1 MYHRQTGRRSAKKS
15 RSRTV
20 VDRAKDGSFAIAID
34 RVTHQPFS
42 EAEFNHFAQQVLNV
56 VQRATAHRRRPHDR
70 SVAALLVE
78 EIPGDLWDQLKD
90 RAEHDAV
97 VHGRGVARV
106 HDVMHRLLTAY
117 ARTGLEPIEALPN
130 RPLPSRC

>member
-1 MYHRQTGRRSAKKS
+1 MYHRQTGRRHAKTP
-15 RSRTV
+15 RPRTA
-20 VDRAKDGSFAIAID
+20 VDRARDGSFLIAID
-34 RVTHQPFS
+34 RVTHESFS
-42 EAEFNHFAQQVLNV
+42 EVEFNHFAQQVLNV

-78 EIPGDLWDQLKD
+78 EIPGDLWDRLKE

-97 VHGRGVARV
+97 VHGRGAARV
-106 HDVMHRLLTAY
+106 HDIVHRLLTAY
-117 ARTGLEPIEALPN
+117 ARIGLEAIEALPD